1 MAADNNEPQ
10 TAEEPEASPAFVEQ
24 YKLYVQSA
32 DNNSAR
38 RVSVNRYQTS
48 LNMGVLIL
56 YGVTE
61 TIAAHPILQVL
72 IAVAGI
78 IIAVSWLG
86 SIWSIR
92 RLNVEKF
99 KIIHSMEQSLPRAVY
114 YEEWQGLGE
123 AKGWRYR
130 TADTFEKLVPWVFI
144 LLHVCALLYFGFA
157 PMLDFLC
164 SVRHQTFL

>member
-1 MAADNNEPQ
+1 MDNDNNEQQAP
-10 TAEEPEASPAFVEQ
+10 EKPEASFAFVEQ

-48 LNMGVLIL
+48 LNIGVVIL

-61 TIAAHPILQVL
+61 TISAEPILQVL
-72 IAVAGI
+72 IAVAGV
-78 IIAVSWLG
+78 IIAVSWWG

-92 RLNVEKF
+92 RLNIEKF
-99 KIIHSMEQSLPRAVY
+99 KIIHSMEERLPRAVY
-114 YEEWQGLGE
+114 YEEWQGLGQ

-130 TADTFEKLVPWVFI
+130 SADTFERVVPWVFI
-144 LLHVCALLYFGFA
+144 LLHVCALLYFGFT

-164 SVRHQTFL
+164 SVRHQLVL

>member
-1 MAADNNEPQ
+1 MATDNNEQQPQ
-10 TAEEPEASPAFVEQ
+10 DSSEPSPAFVEQ

-48 LNMGVLIL
+48 LNIGILIL

-61 TIAAHPILQVL
+61 TIAAHQILQVL

-78 IIAVSWLG
+78 IVAASWLG

-99 KIIHSMEQSLPRAVY
+99 KIIHSMEHRLPRAVY
-114 YEEWQGLGE
+114 YEEWQGLEE

-130 TADTFEKLVPWVFI
+130 TADTFEKVLPGVFI
-144 LLHVCALLYFGFA
+144 FLHVCALLYFGFT
-157 PMLDFLC
+157 PMLDFMC
-164 SVRHQTFL
+164 SVRHQSFL

>member
-1 MAADNNEPQ
+1 MATDNNEQQ
-10 TAEEPEASPAFVEQ
+10 TPEEPEASFAFVEQ

-48 LNMGVLIL
+48 LNMGVVIL

-61 TIAAHPILQVL
+61 TIASQPILQVL
-72 IAVAGI
+72 IGMAGVA
-78 IIAVSWLG
+78 IAVSWLG

-92 RLNVEKF
+92 RLNTEKF
-99 KIIHSMEQSLPRAVY
+99 NIIHSMEEHLPRAVY

-123 AKGWRYR
+123 GKGWRYR
-130 TADTFEKLVPWVFI
+130 SADTFEKIVPCVFI
-144 LLHVCALLYFGFA
+144 FLHVCALLYFGLT

-164 SVRHQTFL
+164 SVRS